1 MKFNTKQEL
10 YDFLNNFDFNSK
22 KEVDLASVYFLVKY
36 DGYTEPIYF
45 TKYEDVWFPSPCAL
59 RNFPLKNEE
68 LSDYVKEMYEDTS
81 FDKSFEYEKLFQK
94 DNVHYEIDTPQ
105 CTPFLP
111 EQTEIISIFTETQCL
126 NYLINK
132 NA

>member
-10 YDFLNNFDFNSK
+10 YDFLNSFDFNSK
-22 KEVDLASVYFLVKY
+22 KEVELASVYFLVKY
-36 DGYTEPIYF
+36 ENYTEPIYF
-45 TKYEDVWFPSPCAL
+45 TKYEDVWFPSPCVL
-59 RNFPLKNEE
+59 RSFPLKNAE
-68 LSDYVKEMYEDTS
+68 LSNYVKEMYEDTS
-81 FDKSFEYEKLFQK
+81 FDKSLEYEKLFQRE
-94 DNVHYEIDTPQ
+94 DTHYEIDVPQ

-111 EQTEIISIFTETQCL
+111 EKTEIISIFTETQCL